1 MAKTQETQKVRYDA
15 LIAHEY
21 GPEDD
26 RKTHWTR
33 VGAAFG
39 SSDGKG
45 INVELTPGI
54 SVGGR
59 LVLRVYEPKEKQE

>member
-1 MAKTQETQKVRYDA
+1 MASKETAQKIRYDA

-33 VGAAFG
+33 VGAGFSNA
-39 SSDGKG
+39 DGKG
-45 INVELTPGI
+45 INIRYGVA
-54 SVGGR
+54 GGSDR
-59 LVLRVYEPKEKQE
+59 HNI

>member
-1 MAKTQETQKVRYDA
+1 MASKETAQKIRYDA

-33 VGAAFG
+33 VGAGFSNA
-39 SSDGKG
+39 DGKG
-45 INVELTPGI
+45 INIELTPGI
-54 SVGGR
+54 AVNGR
-59 LVLRVYEPKEKQE
+59 LVLRVHEPKAQD